1 MKHLA
6 GMVLGAIG
14 SALLGL
20 WLALQYAS
28 PLLDRYVCPPPD
40 GPNLCM
46 LVGTIAA
53 VIGTPIVFAAVAT
66 LVVALWPS

>member
-1 MKHLA
+1 MKRLA
-6 GMVLGAIG
+6 GMGLGAIG

-20 WLALQYAS
+20 WLALQYAT

-40 GPNLCM
+40 GPNLC
-46 LVGTIAA
+46 LLAGTIAA
-53 VIGTPIVFAAVAT
+53 VVGTPIVFAAVAT